1 MIDQSTPYSRWNM
14 SKCAKTHAFIHVF
27 RMSLSRCDTPI
38 HIRWEKGVCG
48 MESRKG
54 RVRKEGIL
62 EGRGNR
68 K

>member
-1 MIDQSTPYSRWNM
+1 
-14 SKCAKTHAFIHVF
+14 
-27 RMSLSRCDTPI
+27 MSLSGCDTPI

-54 RVRKEGIL
+54 RGRKEGIL